1 MKRQL
6 PVLILLSFAVLGNGQ
21 TLAEYLKLRREL
33 KITQAVGVEALETL
47 VGARI
52 VEVRGT
58 VKGSMKVGE
67 TTSLMLEKSNGGT
80 MVVEGLKVPDWL
92 EGNEVPARLLVRAER
107 SNENSEVRAR
117 LIGAAPENDIAR
129 IEARAKPPVK
139 KAGPKKGSREIVI
152 PPGNGGLRGPIG
164 RGGGSTS
171 RRGGTGSAKEW
182 IVPASEAIPYY
193 AGFIK
198 GRNRRLSNAEALRIA
213 QGVIGFS
220 LRYGVDARLIMAMV
234 MAESGFNPGATS
246 KSGAQGLGQ
255 LMPGTA
261 RGMGINNAYDSISNL
276 YGTVRLVRGH
286 LERYTSKTGD
296 SFRGLVLALAAY
308 NAGSGAVK
316 RHGGVPPYKETQR
329 YIGKVIGIYRAL
341 RGR

>member
-1 MKRQL
+1 MKRLL
-6 PVLILLSFAVLGNGQ
+6 PVLVLVTLALVGNGQ
-21 TLAEYLKLRREL
+21 TLAEYLKLRSEL

-67 TTSLMLEKSNGGT
+67 TTSLMLEKSGGGT
-80 MVVEGLKVPDWL
+80 MVIEGGKVPDWL
-92 EGNEVPARLLVRAER
+92 EGNEVRARLLVRAER
-107 SNENSEVRAR
+107 SAETAEVRAR
-117 LIGAAPENDIAR
+117 LMGAAPEIDIAR
-129 IEARAKPPVK
+129 LETRAKPPAKKSPAK
-139 KAGPKKGSREIVI
+139 KAGSGEIVV
-152 PPGNGGLRGPIG
+152 PTGKSGLYGPIG
-164 RGGGSTS
+164 KGG
-171 RRGGTGSAKEW
+171 RTGSKRSAKNW
-182 IVPASEAIPYY
+182 IVPPSDATPYY

-198 GRNRRLSNAEALRIA
+198 GRNRRLSNSEAIRIA

-220 LRYGVDARLIMAMV
+220 IRYGVDARLIMAMV

-246 KSGAQGLGQ
+246 KAGAQGLGQ
-255 LMPGTA
+255 LMPSTA
-261 RGMGINNAYDSISNL
+261 RGMGITNSYDSIANL
-276 YGTVRLVRGH
+276 YGTVRIVRGH

-296 SFRGLVLALAAY
+296 SFRGLVLTLAAY

-316 RHGGVPPYKETQR
+316 RHGGVPPYRETQR

-341 RGR
+341 CGR